1 MSLLSRLFG
10 DKRDRRDLMPTT
22 DVRAWAGHALSGMYG
37 FNKRLIEQVI
47 FPGLILPPDP
57 GLLL

>member
-1 MSLLSRLFG
+1 
-10 DKRDRRDLMPTT
+10 
-22 DVRAWAGHALSGMYG
+22 VRAWAGHALRGLYG
-37 FNKRLIEQVI
+37 LDKHLIERTI